1 MNNKIKRIVII
12 SIFTALQ
19 CIISPIS
26 IYVGPVPF
34 SLSLFIILV
43 NSSLFNKFVGFF
55 ITLLYILL
63 GIFGL
68 PIFAGGMGGIGVI
81 TGPTGGFI
89 IGYLVCSLVISL
101 LTNLNNK
108 SNILMLFSYIL
119 GILLCYTFGLVH
131 YMNEM
136 NVELIDAIIVCVYPF
151 IVFDSIKIII
161 SFIIVVILKNKLK
174 SLIVKQ

>member
-34 SLSLFIILV
+34 SLSLLIILV
-43 NSSLFNKFVGFF
+43 NSSLFNKFEGFF

-63 GIFGL
+63 GILGL
-68 PIFAGGMGGIGVI
+68 PIFAGGLGGIGVI

-101 LTNLNNK
+101 ITNLNNK
-108 SNILMLFSYIL
+108 SNTLMLFSYIL

-151 IVFDSIKIII
+151 ILVDIIKIFVAFMLTTII
-161 SFIIVVILKNKLK
+161 KSKFKLPN
-174 SLIVKQ
+174 